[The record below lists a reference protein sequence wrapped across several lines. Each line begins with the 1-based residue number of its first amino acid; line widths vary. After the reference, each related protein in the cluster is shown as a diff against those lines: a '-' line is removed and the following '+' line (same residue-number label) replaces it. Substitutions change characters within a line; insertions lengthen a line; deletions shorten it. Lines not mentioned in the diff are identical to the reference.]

1 MTEYI
6 IIVSL
11 IAIASIGIITLYGDN
26 VRRLYAMAADSM
38 AGNESVSQA
47 NSATAVANNS
57 LNRKTMANTGL
68 NNSY

>member
-47 NSATAVANNS
+47 NSATTIANNS